1 MADERNAMDTSDA
14 GPGSGAGKVFSTA
27 VLCAIPIDAV
37 AVDKIL
43 MALSM
48 SPASPKIQ

>member
-14 GPGSGAGKVFSTA
+14 GPGSGAGKIFSTA
-27 VLCAIPIDAV
+27 VHCPIPIDAV

-43 MALSM
+43 MAVSITFHLSE
-48 SPASPKIQ
+48 